1 MAGPH
6 RRSVEPEFSRLNA
19 PWTLNRTGVPNTP
32 GLVSIAP
39 SVSMP
44 SRRVISVRPP
54 SGVLLYLVSVG
65 FVGAVIVGLFFGSAF
80 LLLGQPIGQIQTV
93 SGTNDRDTVVDAS
106 RSAEPFAGAEDSARS
121 NGGAPTLSLT
131 ASEPTIIA
139 SAQTTAPGEPTLSS
153 TVASVRP
160 SRSGGSDYL
169 RRLSRFPHLRPDTM
183 PAEPRAATGRT
194 RPPERNRKQDP
205 EENTA
210 GFANQKEY
218 DQLHATGL
226 AVNLSSAARSP

>member
-54 SGVLLYLVSVG
+54 IGVLLYLVSVG

-80 LLLGQPIGQIQTV
+80 LLLGQPIGQIQT
-93 SGTNDRDTVVDAS
+93 G
-106 RSAEPFAGAEDSARS
+106 P
-121 NGGAPTLSLT
+121 
-131 ASEPTIIA
+131 
-139 SAQTTAPGEPTLSS
+139 TTATRWS
-153 TVASVRP
+153 TPRAP
-160 SRSGGSDYL
+160 
-169 RRLSRFPHLRPDTM
+169 PNHLRALKTVH
-183 PAEPRAATGRT
+183 GRMEG
-194 RPPERNRKQDP
+194 RR
-205 EENTA
+205 
-210 GFANQKEY
+210 
-218 DQLHATGL
+218 
-226 AVNLSSAARSP
+226 RSV

>member
-93 SGTNDRDTVVDAS
+93 SGTNDRDTVVDLQAAFTRAFDQGNFAEQIDYRKDPATRLGDHNRRWLDAWPRFWFWMAPAS
-106 RSAEPFAGAEDSARS
+106 ATSPARRSAAAALSSPFPDPAATVGA
-121 NGGAPTLSLT
+121 
-131 ASEPTIIA
+131 
-139 SAQTTAPGEPTLSS
+139 TTAPAIQS
-153 TVASVRP
+153 TP
-160 SRSGGSDYL
+160 
-169 RRLSRFPHLRPDTM
+169 
-183 PAEPRAATGRT
+183 
-194 RPPERNRKQDP
+194 
-205 EENTA
+205 
-210 GFANQKEY
+210 
-218 DQLHATGL
+218 
-226 AVNLSSAARSP
+226 